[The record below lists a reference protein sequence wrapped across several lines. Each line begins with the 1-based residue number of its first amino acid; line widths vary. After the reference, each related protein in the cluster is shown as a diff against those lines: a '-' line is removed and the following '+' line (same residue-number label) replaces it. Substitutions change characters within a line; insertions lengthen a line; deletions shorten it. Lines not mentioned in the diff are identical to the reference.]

1 MERKKV
7 KIIVLTGIVI
17 AITAMI
23 LFVVQSDNNEKITS
37 PESTVR
43 NSTSVQTTENTT
55 ESTTEPTSNSTSEP
69 SSVTT
74 EPATEST
81 TVTTTKPTT
90 EQTQTTGGSTKKVDI
105 LINYEN
111 FLPDDW
117 EVDLVEL
124 RNGEQVDRIAYDSL
138 QKMMDDC
145 RAEGYNPLIC
155 SSYRTYEKQT
165 RLYNNQ
171 IQKYIN
177 MGYPE
182 DQAKIEAGKWV
193 AVPGTSEHQTG
204 LALDIV
210 SIENQNLDES
220 QLKNPCQQWLMEH
233 CYDYGFI
240 LRYPVDKSD
249 ITKIGF
255 EPWHYRYVGIK
266 AAQEIREKGICLE
279 EYDKLHK

>member
-1 MERKKV
+1 MKRKTV
-7 KIIVLTGIVI
+7 KIIVSVVI
-17 AITAMI
+17 MIAVTAVI
-23 LFVVQSDNNEKITS
+23 LFTVNGTYNEKITD
-37 PESTVR
+37 PGSTAG
-43 NSTSVQTTENTT
+43 NSTPGQTTENTT
-55 ESTTEPTSNSTSEP
+55 GSTAKPTTEPTSEP
-69 SSVTT
+69 SASTTAPTT
-74 EPATEST
+74 EAA
-81 TVTTTKPTT
+81 TKPTT
-90 EQTQTTGGSTKKVDI
+90 ESATNRKTKKLDI

-124 RNGEQVDRIAYDSL
+124 RNGEQVDKVAYDSL
-138 QKMMDDC
+138 QRMMDDC
-145 RAEGYNPLIC
+145 RAQGYNPLIC
-155 SSYRTYEKQT
+155 SSYRTNEKQT

-220 QLKNPCQQWLMEH
+220 QLKNPCQKWLMEH

-240 LRYPVDKSD
+240 LRYPVDKSN
-249 ITKIGF
+249 ITKINF
-255 EPWHYRYVGIK
+255 EPWHYRYVGLEAAREIK
-266 AAQEIREKGICLE
+266 EKGICLE
-279 EYDKLHK
+279 EYDELHK

>member
-1 MERKKV
+1 MERKTV
-7 KIIVLTGIVI
+7 KIIVSAVI
-17 AITAMI
+17 AIAVTAVI
-23 LFVVQSDNNEKITS
+23 LFAVNVTENEKITDIG
-37 PESTVR
+37 STAG
-43 NSTSVQTTENTT
+43 TSTTEQLSEYTT
-55 ESTTEPTSNSTSEP
+55 EPTTEPTSEPTSSTTEPT
-69 SSVTT
+69 
-74 EPATEST
+74 TEST
-81 TVTTTKPTT
+81 SATTTKPTT
-90 EQTQTTGGSTKKVDI
+90 ESTTRAVSKNVEI
-105 LINYEN
+105 LVNYEN
-111 FLPDDW
+111 FLLDDW
-117 EVDLVEL
+117 AVDLVDL
-124 RNGEQVDRIAYDSL
+124 RNGEQVDRAAYDSL

-155 SSYRTYEKQT
+155 SSYRTNETQT

-240 LRYPVDKSD
+240 LRYPLDKSD
-249 ITKIGF
+249 ITKINF
-255 EPWHYRYVGIK
+255 EPWHYRYVGTEAAKDIK
-266 AAQEIREKGICLE
+266 EKGICLE
-279 EYDKLHK
+279 EYAKLHQ

>member
-1 MERKKV
+1 MERKTV
-7 KIIVLTGIVI
+7 KIIVSAVI
-17 AITAMI
+17 AIAVTAVI
-23 LFVVQSDNNEKITS
+23 LFAVNVTENEKITDIG
-37 PESTVR
+37 STAG
-43 NSTSVQTTENTT
+43 TGTTELL
-55 ESTTEPTSNSTSEP
+55 SEN
-69 SSVTT
+69 TT
-74 EPATEST
+74 EPATEPTSEPTSST
-81 TVTTTKPTT
+81 TEPTTESTSATTTKPTT
-90 EQTQTTGGSTKKVDI
+90 ESTTRAASKNVEI
-105 LINYEN
+105 LVNYEN

-117 EVDLVEL
+117 AVDLVDL
-124 RNGEQVDRIAYDSL
+124 RNGEQVDRAAYDSL

-155 SSYRTYEKQT
+155 SSYRTNETQT

-240 LRYPVDKSD
+240 LRYPLDKSD
-249 ITKIGF
+249 ITKINF
-255 EPWHYRYVGIK
+255 EPWHYRYVGTE
-266 AAQEIREKGICLE
+266 AAKEIREKGICLE
-279 EYDKLHK
+279 EYAKLHQ